1 MIRSNHLTIT
11 TEGGKVARVIQRGKY
26 TAQGWQGVMDSSFA
40 SREAAVRD
48 TVAAQGGTLEAMY
61 FNSTG
66 SDWDW
71 MVVVDGVSTNIQG
84 KAQILASGSYESVVI
99 EEVVT
104 AEEADG
110 TDDSVR
116 HKTA

>member
-1 MIRSNHLTIT
+1 MT

-26 TAQGWQGVMDSSFA
+26 TAQGWQGVMDSNFA
-40 SREAAVRD
+40 AREAAVRD

-71 MVVVDGVSTNIQG
+71 MIVVDGVSTNIQG

-99 EEVVT
+99 EEIVT